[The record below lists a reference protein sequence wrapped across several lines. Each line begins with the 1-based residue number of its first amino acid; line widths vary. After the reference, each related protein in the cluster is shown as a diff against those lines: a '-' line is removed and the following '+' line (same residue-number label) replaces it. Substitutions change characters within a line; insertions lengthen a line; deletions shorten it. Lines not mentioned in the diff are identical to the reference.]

1 MLPACAVYEVLRKFA
16 QEVRLS
22 PFRLEDF
29 MEALRAEELT
39 SLLSEIHVQLLKAML
54 REEVKKS
61 EI

>member
-1 MLPACAVYEVLRKFA
+1 
-16 QEVRLS
+16 
-22 PFRLEDF
+22 